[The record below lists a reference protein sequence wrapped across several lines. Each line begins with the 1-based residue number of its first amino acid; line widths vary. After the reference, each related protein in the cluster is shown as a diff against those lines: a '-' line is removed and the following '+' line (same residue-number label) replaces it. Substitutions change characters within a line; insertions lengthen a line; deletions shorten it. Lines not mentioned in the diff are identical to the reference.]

1 MNIEETIEKCE
12 ISLKQIKQYDPDPF
26 YVNHF
31 FEQYISLRDKIISGI
46 FEEADRDFGL
56 FLTKPMT

>member
-31 FEQYISLRDKIISGI
+31 FEQYISLRNKIISGI
-46 FEEADRDFGL
+46 F
-56 FLTKPMT
+56 